1 MLFYAWR
8 LQQTKLCSVTVVDPS
23 VDPNSPISWRSS
35 VFGDATFTPDLLASS
50 VSHLPKLATYDY
62 VILSVPNL
70 QQFQDACAQIQP
82 LLRRDALIVIE
93 STGYVN
99 LEPFVVSSLPK
110 ARDLSVCSIMNES
123 DIKRAPGFNSHV
135 CFHRTLSLDLR
146 VYLGVSSSASNQLV
160 PAKDSNTFARFY
172 KMWQLAQEDSKG
184 VISLLKSTNPREFMT
199 YQWKQA
205 LPRLVLNP
213 LSVIFEE
220 PYPQDLSRQIL
231 AKPLITGLVNEV
243 FKIIKKMEC
252 KLVKGFENETNLIK
266 NWLAYFPLPEKSN
279 KNLPQFC
286 ESNTLFYDFFHQRD
300 IEVDLLLLQ
309 PILLGDDYGVKTPYL
324 ENLYSILCQLL
335 KMNSKEGSSF
345 FTRKLDGYDSKKSEL
360 EAMTQNLKQ
369 LSLEKY
375 QFENNFEERQKLLQ
389 NVESQIVQKNQLLAK
404 LLSDHES
411 KTRELSSASQSHQQQ
426 LSDINAQL
434 QEKETELQQLLQRVE
449 LARQEAA
456 SQPAPA
462 PSPAPQARSAQL
474 DVPNNKS
481 AQPQQV
487 EGSTGVQGTPDLSD
501 FADVAMYGAALNG
514 ETPPAQREA
523 QRRLGE
529 RELELQKREQALQE
543 REHQFTQN
551 PQAQNQGQKPPTHNR
566 SASQPLDE
574 LQNYTNYNNYNGYSN
589 GNGNGYAQ
597 PEATRGGQEGANQSN
612 GYGAGQT
619 NGYYDASS
627 QQPPQ
632 AAQPYQGQVP
642 PQGPPGQYMGYQNAP
657 PARTSQSFP
666 SLSKSQQQQNGSYE
680 GYIDQR
686 PPHGLPPNGFP
697 QSTLPTTLRNPQRYQ
712 NGPPGAAQQPPKHR
726 MGSHPNLQMGMP
738 MGSSQML
745 PGQMPPQQ
753 MPPQQ
758 MPPQQMPPL
767 QMGMSMGMGG
777 NVPMGGQRKAN
788 RRSAF
793 PQMEGSTFNIDYG
806 GRGGMPMPGAS
817 NAPPTKSKHR
827 SMMPGQMMQAQQLPP
842 LAQGAQGPQL
852 GQAPPLAHQQL
863 LGQLSQ
869 TGRSQQQLQQHL
881 RPPQGASNSGSMTS
895 SNSNDLPKTST
906 ADIQHDIRIEVPV
919 MDAPKEQA
927 AQVAEKQKKKKK
939 GIFGK

>member
-1 MLFYAWR
+1 M
-8 LQQTKLCSVTVVDPS
+8 DPS

-551 PQAQNQGQKPPTHNR
+551 PQA
-566 SASQPLDE
+566 
-574 LQNYTNYNNYNGYSN
+574 
-589 GNGNGYAQ
+589 
-597 PEATRGGQEGANQSN
+597 
-612 GYGAGQT
+612 
-619 NGYYDASS
+619 
-627 QQPPQ
+627 
-632 AAQPYQGQVP
+632 AQPYQGQVP